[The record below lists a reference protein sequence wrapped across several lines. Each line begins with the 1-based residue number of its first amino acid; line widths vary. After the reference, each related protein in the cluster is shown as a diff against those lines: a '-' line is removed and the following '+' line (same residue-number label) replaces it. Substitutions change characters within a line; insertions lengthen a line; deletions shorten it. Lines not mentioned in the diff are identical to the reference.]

1 MRQAREPPGAV
12 GFDVREVR
20 ASERGDT
27 LRAMRAS
34 LVLVALCLV
43 TSCGRSRVVSPLPPT
58 DGGPSDG
65 GRVDG
70 GRSDAGAEGFRYA
83 ILRNDCGPADGP
95 AWSGLVAREPLD
107 CGDFDRTDEHIS
119 LYLFDGDRLGTYE
132 WSGEGWA
139 SYCPGGRA
147 ACVAST
153 EGEARVSLPED
164 SSPSLRLRV
173 VVPGR
178 GTMVNGE
185 LELTVC
191 FEDEP
196 TPCG

>member
-1 MRQAREPPGAV
+1 
-12 GFDVREVR
+12 
-20 ASERGDT
+20 
-27 LRAMRAS
+27 MRAS

-70 GRSDAGAEGFRYA
+70 GRDAGTDGGVEGFRYA
-83 ILRNDCGPADGP
+83 ILRVDCGPADGF
-95 AWSGLVAREPLD
+95 AWRGIVAREPLD
-107 CGDFDRTDEHIS
+107 CGDFGRVDEHIS
-119 LYLFDGDRLGTYE
+119 LYLFDGDGSAYAWTGDDFDD
-132 WSGEGWA
+132 SVA
-139 SYCPGGRA
+139 YCPGGRA
-147 ACVAST
+147 ACVTST
-153 EGEARVSLPED
+153 EGEAQVSLPED
-164 SSPSLRLRV
+164 ASPSLRLRA